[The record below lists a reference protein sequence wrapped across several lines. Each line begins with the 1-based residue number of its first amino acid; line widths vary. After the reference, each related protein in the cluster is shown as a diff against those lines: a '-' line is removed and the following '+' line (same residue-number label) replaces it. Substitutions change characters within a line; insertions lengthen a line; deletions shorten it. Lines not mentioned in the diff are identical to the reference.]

1 MTEPLEDVSPVA
13 TEQDRD
19 ADIDWRQRYVR
30 EVEQSRKYRRRAQQ
44 AEETAEQ
51 LRRQTCEPDELESLK
66 KTAAQVETIDAEKQR
81 LTGML
86 EKLSGRDAMIRAL
99 VRCGVGQGFRNGA
112 SMIDQAVALLG
123 DRVRVD
129 LEGDEPRV
137 QIKSD
142 QTDRDPTDLHSFVA
156 DWLARE
162 APHFLPPSQDTGSG
176 AFRGTGR
183 TQQAS
188 LAELDADPAAKAKF
202 IAENGPGAYVQLA
215 RQSH

>member
-1 MTEPLEDVSPVA
+1 MTEHLDDASPDRTEGDHEADV
-13 TEQDRD
+13 
-19 ADIDWRQRYVR
+19 DWRQRYLQ

-44 AEETAEQ
+44 AEQTAEQ
-51 LRRQTCEPDELESLK
+51 LSQRAIEPDELESLRSSAGRLEA
-66 KTAAQVETIDAEKQR
+66 TEAEKRR

-86 EKLSGRDAMIRAL
+86 EKLSGRDALVRAL
-99 VRCGVGQGFRNGA
+99 VGCGVGRGFRNGA

-123 DRVRVD
+123 DRVHVD
-129 LEGDEPRV
+129 LEGAEPRV
-137 QIKSD
+137 EIKQDDSG
-142 QTDRDPTDLHSFVA
+142 REPTDLQSFVA

-188 LAELDADPAAKAKF
+188 LADLDADPAAKAKF
-202 IAENGPGAYVQLA
+202 IAEYGPGAYVQLA
-215 RQSH
+215 RESH

>member
-1 MTEPLEDVSPVA
+1 MTEPLEDASPVSDDSVQ
-13 TEQDRD
+13 E
-19 ADIDWRQRYVR
+19 ADVDWRQRYVQ

-44 AEETAEQ
+44 AEQTAQE
-51 LRRQTCEPDELESLK
+51 LRQKSWEPEELEALRN
-66 KTAAQVETIDAEKQR
+66 TAAKVETVEAEKQR

-86 EKLSGRDAMIRAL
+86 EKLSGRDALIRAL

-123 DRVRVD
+123 ESVRVD

-137 QIKSD
+137 QVNSD
-142 QTDRDPTDLHSFVA
+142 RTDRDPTDLQSFVA

-176 AFRGTGR
+176 AFRGTGPA
-183 TQQAS
+183 QQAS
-188 LAELDADPAAKAKF
+188 LSLLDADPAAKAKF
-202 IAENGPGAYVQLA
+202 IAEYGPGAYVQLA
-215 RQSH
+215 RESH